1 VSFQILW
8 SDSAL
13 ERITEFLDFIA
24 EDNPAA
30 ARRAVA
36 DLFRRV
42 ETLVEQPHLGRLLSE
57 GIDPDLRRLVVGKY
71 MVVYRIQETRRTITI
86 VAVRHSR
93 QRPLTEEEG

>member
-1 VSFQILW
+1 VSYRVLW

-30 ARRAVA
+30 AK
-36 DLFRRV
+36 RV
-42 ETLVEQPHLGRLLSE
+42 IENLRLRIGNLAEQPRLGRPLSE

-71 MVVYRIQETRRTITI
+71 VV
-86 VAVRHSR
+86 V
-93 QRPLTEEEG
+93 

>member
-1 VSFQILW
+1 VSFRILW

-30 ARRAVA
+30 AK
-36 DLFRRV
+36 RV
-42 ETLVEQPHLGRLLSE
+42 VENLRQRVGILAEQPRLGRPISE

-71 MVVYRIQETRRTITI
+71 IVVYRIQEARRII
-86 VAVRHSR
+86 DVVAVRHSR
-93 QRPLTEEEG
+93 ERSLPQEDV

>member
-1 VSFQILW
+1 VSYRVLW

-30 ARRAVA
+30 AK
-36 DLFRRV
+36 RV
-42 ETLVEQPHLGRLLSE
+42 IENLRLRVGNLAEQPRLGRPLSE

-71 MVVYRIQETRRTITI
+71 VVVYKIQETRRLIDI
-86 VAVRHSR
+86 LAVRHSR
-93 QRPLTEEEG
+93 ERPLPGEAV